1 MRSMLSK
8 KILVFLLLCGILL
21 AAPMRHN
28 EKIKTDYLK
37 YKQLTTQQPNNK
49 DYLFEFA
56 MILAAMGRI
65 EQGGDTLKKINELD
79 ENYAR
84 AALGKLERSR
94 AAGQDN
100 WWLRFKL
107 GFVYYFLYEEDQGR
121 IDQAKRRI
129 KKNQDSPADQSGQI
143 IARERALITERQ
155 PRANRYKEASLANFY
170 LVATK
175 QPEDYLNAWGYA
187 YMATVKAIEKDWPEA
202 KNLIETAVSIEPNA
216 WAIRAA
222 YMEALR
228 QNGNLLAA
236 AGQLTQ
242 ALKLKAEQESYE
254 KQAFH
259 E

>member
-1 MRSMLSK
+1 MFFK
-8 KILVFLLLCGILL
+8 KIWALLLLGGILL
-21 AAPMRHN
+21 AAPMQHS
-28 EKIKTDYLK
+28 EKIRADYLK
-37 YKQLTTQQPNNK
+37 YKQLLAKQPDNK
-49 DYLFEFA
+49 ETLFEFA

-84 AALGKLERSR
+84 TALGKLERVRTS
-94 AAGQDN
+94 GQDN

-121 IDQAKRRI
+121 IAQAQRRI
-129 KKNQDSPADQSGQI
+129 KKNQDNPDDQSGQT
-143 IARERALITERQ
+143 IARERAVITERQ

-187 YMATVKAIEKDWPEA
+187 YMATVKAIEQDWAEA
-202 KNLIETAVSIEPNA
+202 KNLIEDAMAIEPNA
-216 WAIRAA
+216 WAIHAA

-228 QNGNLLAA
+228 QNGNLIAA
-236 AGQLTQ
+236 AGQLTK
-242 ALKLKAEQESYE
+242 ALKLKSEQENYE
-254 KQAFH
+254 KKVFN